1 MVDRTPATVDDLQWR
16 SEFATITLKN
26 RHKKIAKKKKK
37 IEKKITSGGW
47 KKTAPKKENKYE
59 KNI

>member
-26 RHKKIAKKKKK
+26 RHKKIAKKK
-37 IEKKITSGGW
+37 IEKKITSGGR
-47 KKTAPKKENKYE
+47 KKTVAKKENKYE